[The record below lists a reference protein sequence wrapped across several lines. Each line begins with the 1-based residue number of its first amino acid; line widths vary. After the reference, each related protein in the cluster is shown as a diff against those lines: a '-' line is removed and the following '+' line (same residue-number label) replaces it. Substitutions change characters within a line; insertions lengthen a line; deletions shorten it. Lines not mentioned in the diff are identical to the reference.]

1 MAQGDGTPGGYRKPA
16 HPAAVSGPGA
26 LSARTDGGPTQPQ
39 MIADGGHYGDRTQMQ
54 AIQSGAPMQGGGGG
68 NTAPAPAG
76 PTPADM
82 IPMSAPTQN
91 PGEPVTAGA
100 ALGPGM
106 GPQAAGIANDESA
119 TLDQLAPMMR
129 SFELMAN
136 LPSATPQTR
145 AFVRALKAR
154 MAGR

>member
-1 MAQGDGTPGGYRKPA
+1 ME
-16 HPAAVSGPGA
+16 
-26 LSARTDGGPTQPQ
+26 
-39 MIADGGHYGDRTQMQ
+39 

-68 NTAPAPAG
+68 NTAPPAPG
-76 PTPADM
+76 PSPADM
-82 IPMSAPTQN
+82 IPMGAPSQN

-100 ALGPGM
+100 ALGPGI
-106 GPQAAGIANDESA
+106 GPQAAGIQSDESA
-119 TLDQLAPMMR
+119 TLDQLAPLMR

-154 MAGR
+154 LAAR